1 MSAYPSPT
9 IFNPDSALTPP
20 DMPTVPLIGLKRRK
34 FSSQDEDAG
43 ASRIPVKS
51 PPRSTLGT
59 PFGYGAPQSPTPNK
73 KSSVKFATKSS
84 IPFPKSSKPAPPV
97 VTNAPGVIQYTTQAS
112 KVDTQRPPL
121 HPGRL
126 PPSTVAKG
134 HEKDGK
140 CQVETDG
147 TAWKTLLQREKAIVA
162 QTLDRDLLRER
173 RWPYKATWLTPGL
186 LRRGLHE
193 DDSVYHAWTAFK
205 RAIQGR
211 CVGLAFGSH
220 EQP

>member
-1 MSAYPSPT
+1 MSAYSSPT
-9 IFNPDSALTPP
+9 IFDPESALTPP

-34 FSSQDEDAG
+34 ISSQDEDAG

-73 KSSVKFATKSS
+73 TSSVKFATKSS

-97 VTNAPGVIQYTTQAS
+97 ITPGVIQYTTQAS

-121 HPGRL
+121 
-126 PPSTVAKG
+126 PPSMVAKG

-140 CQVETDG
+140 CQVETTDG

-162 QTLDRDLLRER
+162 QTLDRDRECR
-173 RWPYKATWLTPGL
+173 
-186 LRRGLHE
+186 
-193 DDSVYHAWTAFK
+193 DISFHAS
-205 RAIQGR
+205 II
-211 CVGLAFGSH
+211 
-220 EQP
+220 